1 MIRRG
6 GNLAD
11 IPDNL
16 SFFLHFNLI
25 VLYKTKSQLF
35 TFPYKAYLMFVLK
48 NSPSL
53 PVSRVARKLANWLQV
68 DLASQLIDLAK
79 EYTPL

>member
-48 NSPSL
+48 NFPITSGEQSCSQ
-53 PVSRVARKLANWLQV
+53 VSKLVTSRSSVSANRL
-68 DLASQLIDLAK
+68 S
-79 EYTPL
+79 